1 LGGQNGLSPQ
11 PPDAGD
17 VSRPL
22 AILPFDEST
31 FWSYGELRAG
41 IVERRGT
48 PIGSLDAIIAAQAL
62 SQQATL
68 VTNNTL

>member
-1 LGGQNGLSPQ
+1 
-11 PPDAGD
+11 
-17 VSRPL
+17 L